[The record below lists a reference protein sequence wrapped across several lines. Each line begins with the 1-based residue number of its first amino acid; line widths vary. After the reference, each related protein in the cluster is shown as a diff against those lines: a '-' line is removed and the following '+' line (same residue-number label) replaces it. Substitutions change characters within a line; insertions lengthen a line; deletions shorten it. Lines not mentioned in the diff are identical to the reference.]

1 MEMRSLSRYESICI
15 DGYTAGLLS
24 SSEMDL
30 VRFDALASQ
39 SQLMSETR
47 QQLLRVE
54 ALSSVSIDGRR
65 VKYLDLLKLEAAILN
80 TPFTDDDCTRLYRL
94 ANKLGL
100 EDASGATVSYRYMR
114 TVDWVARNIA
124 KDTVIDSGIFETIRD
139 LYNEN
144 EIEAIANPESLDPR
158 ERRAIRRKAESAESR
173 RQTPAKDALIDDYI
187 DLLNANILT
196 PSAQAEISHA
206 QLQLIKPY
214 EGNLDAYE
222 RVFSHLVFYRR
233 GVLTSSIAP
242 LAIGPARNV
251 TRHVQSLVSNME
263 GLVNSKTSETSMQT
277 DFRHSSYCAEM
288 AVKTAYLCQSILAAY
303 WQRWQKSLSKTR
315 SDSATLTLAKL
326 FLGWPCLT
334 IAIASEKIGRG
345 FSATNNAMKEL
356 TEAGIV
362 REISRLSKHRLFCA
376 VDLAETLEK
385 LMEKAISS
393 ELLNRDKILD
403 AILQPEYGGDAD
415 RRS

>member
-1 MEMRSLSRYESICI
+1 
-15 DGYTAGLLS
+15 
-24 SSEMDL
+24 
-30 VRFDALASQ
+30 
-39 SQLMSETR
+39 
-47 QQLLRVE
+47 
-54 ALSSVSIDGRR
+54 
-65 VKYLDLLKLEAAILN
+65 
-80 TPFTDDDCTRLYRL
+80 
-94 ANKLGL
+94 
-100 EDASGATVSYRYMR
+100 MR
-114 TVDWVARNIA
+114 TVDWVARNTS
-124 KDTVIDSGIFETIRD
+124 KDTVIDSNIFETIRD

-144 EIEAIANPESLDPR
+144 EIDAIANPKSLDLS
-158 ERRAIRRKAESAESR
+158 ERRAARKKVEGINAE
-173 RQTPAKDALIDDYI
+173 RQTPAKDELINDYI
-187 DLLNANILT
+187 DLLNANVLT

-233 GVLTSSIAP
+233 GALTSSVVP

-263 GLVNSKTSETSMQT
+263 GLTNGKTAEANMQT
-277 DFRHSSYCAEM
+277 DFRHSSYCAEI
-288 AVKTAYLCQSILAAY
+288 AVKTAYLCQSILTAY

-315 SDSATLTLAKL
+315 NDSATLALAKL

-334 IAIASEKIGRG
+334 IAIASEKIGRS

-356 TEAGIV
+356 TEVGIV
-362 REISRLSKHRLFCA
+362 REISHLSKHRLFCA
-376 VDLAETLEK
+376 VDLTETLEK

-403 AILQPEYGGDAD
+403 AILQPEHSEDTK
-415 RRS
+415 RCP

>member
-1 MEMRSLSRYESICI
+1 
-15 DGYTAGLLS
+15 
-24 SSEMDL
+24 MDL
-30 VRFDALASQ
+30 VRFDALVSKNHCAR
-39 SQLMSETR
+39 EIR

-54 ALSSVSIDGRR
+54 ALSSASIDGRR
-65 VKYLDLLKLEAAILN
+65 VRYLDLLKLEAAILN
-80 TPFTDDDCTRLYRL
+80 APFTDDDCTRLYRL
-94 ANKLGL
+94 ASKLEL
-100 EDASGATVSYRYMR
+100 EDVSGAVVSYRYMR
-114 TVDWVARNIA
+114 TVDWIA
-124 KDTVIDSGIFETIRD
+124 CTITKDAVISSSIFETIRN

-144 EIEAIANPESLDPR
+144 EIEAIANPEPTGHPR
-158 ERRAIRRKAESAESR
+158 RQALRTKEELIGTR
-173 RQTPAKDALIDDYI
+173 RQTPRKEFLINDYI
-187 DLLNANILT
+187 DLLNSNVLT

-233 GVLTSSIAP
+233 GVLTDSVVP

-263 GLVNSKTSETSMQT
+263 GLVNNKDSEPNLQA
-277 DFRHSSYCAEM
+277 DFRHSSYCAE
-288 AVKTAYLCQSILAAY
+288 AAAKTAYLCQSILTTY
-303 WQRWQKSLSKTR
+303 WQQWQKSLSKTR
-315 SDSATLTLAKL
+315 SDSATLSLAKL

-356 TEAGIV
+356 SDMGII
-362 REISRLSKHRLFCA
+362 REISHLSKHRLFCA
-376 VDLAETLEK
+376 VDLVETLEM

-393 ELLNRDKILD
+393 EVLNRD
-403 AILQPEYGGDAD
+403 AILSAVLHP
-415 RRS
+415 